1 MNDQNKIQN
10 LSLFISRGFAF
21 AIDNLVALI
30 FVLGVYYK
38 IKFAI
43 DSVTLLIFICL
54 LVYEFYFIVSE
65 FLFHRTI
72 GKRIMGLKVV
82 FKKNKN
88 SNGNFFKKFF
98 KNFYE
103 ILIRNFTRVFI
114 FIPPLFFWN
123 ELLII
128 IFTKGKTI
136 RDLITSTSIEFSKKS
151 FIQNFEKDLVTNHE
165 TFTG

>member
-1 MNDQNKIQN
+1 
-10 LSLFISRGFAF
+10 
-21 AIDNLVALI
+21 
-30 FVLGVYYK
+30 
-38 IKFAI
+38 
-43 DSVTLLIFICL
+43 
-54 LVYEFYFIVSE
+54 
-65 FLFHRTI
+65 
-72 GKRIMGLKVV
+72 MGLKVV
-82 FKKNKN
+82 FKKNKD

-151 FIQNFEKDLVTNHE
+151 FIQNFEKDVITNHE